1 MPTIGGLRFPFNP
14 GRSMKSNLSQ
24 AELEHRILRGL
35 SLEWETALWV
45 LDEEDRQRM
54 RPPLLRLRDYHKT
67 WGTWSG
73 ERREISLS
81 RDLVLHHSWD
91 AVLEVLLHEMAHQ
104 FAEEALGAR
113 HEPSHGPAFQQ
124 ACYLLRANP
133 KASGK
138 YTPLDDR
145 VACDPPGL
153 EDKMGRRVR
162 KLLALAESPNRH
174 EAEVSMAKAHE
185 LIAKHNL
192 TLLEHDQRRDFTSV
206 FVGTPALRHPREE
219 VALAD
224 LLQEFYFVQGIWVPA
239 YVLEKD
245 KMGRVLEISGTDQNV
260 KLASYVYDFV
270 RRFIDQQWKEYNEH
284 RGLGR
289 RRKTDYATGIIEG
302 FRSKLASQ
310 NHKDMRVGKR
320 ALIKLGDPLL
330 EKYVAY
336 RYPRTVRERR
346 VVSGR
351 DDKVAWDGREAGKK
365 LVIHKGI
372 TEKRRSRRR
381 LIGGNTQSR

>member
-1 MPTIGGLRFPFNP
+1 
-14 GRSMKSNLSQ
+14 MKSTHSQ
-24 AELEHRILRGL
+24 AALEHRILQGL

-45 LDEEDRQRM
+45 LDEENRQRM
-54 RPPLLRLRDYHKT
+54 RPPLFRLRDYKRT

-104 FAEEALGAR
+104 FAEEALGAQQ
-113 HEPSHGPAFQQ
+113 EPSHGPAFRR
-124 ACYLLRANP
+124 ACHLLRANP

-138 YTPLDDR
+138 YMPLDDR
-145 VACDPPGL
+145 MACDPPGP
-153 EDKMGRRVR
+153 EDKTVRRVR
-162 KLLALAESPNRH
+162 KLMALAESPNRH

-192 TLLEHDQRRDFTSV
+192 HLLERDERRDFTSV

-219 VALAD
+219 YALAN

-239 YVLEKD
+239 YVLEKG
-245 KMGRVLEISGTDQNV
+245 KMGRVLEISGADQNV

-270 RRFIDQQWKEYNEH
+270 RRFIDRQWKEYNTH
-284 RGLGR
+284 KGLNR
-289 RRKTDYATGIIEG
+289 RRKTDYAVGIIEG
-302 FRSKLASQ
+302 FRSKLALQDS
-310 NHKDMRVGKR
+310 KKKRGGKR

-336 RYPRTVRERR
+336 RYPRTVSEKR
-346 VVSGR
+346 VVSGK
-351 DDKVAWDGREAGKK
+351 DEKVASDGREAGKK

-372 TEKRRSRRR
+372 TEKERNRRR
-381 LIGGNTQSR
+381 LIGGNTQSG